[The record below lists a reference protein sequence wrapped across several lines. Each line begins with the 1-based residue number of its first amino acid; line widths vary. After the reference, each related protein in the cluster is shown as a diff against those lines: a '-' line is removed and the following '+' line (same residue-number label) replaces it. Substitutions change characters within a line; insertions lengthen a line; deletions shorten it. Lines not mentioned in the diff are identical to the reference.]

1 MVDLFY
7 GGYKAGRERID
18 PWHYCWVPVEWGE
31 VFAEEANKLS
41 A

>member
-18 PWHYCWVPVEWGE
+18 PWHCWVVEWGG